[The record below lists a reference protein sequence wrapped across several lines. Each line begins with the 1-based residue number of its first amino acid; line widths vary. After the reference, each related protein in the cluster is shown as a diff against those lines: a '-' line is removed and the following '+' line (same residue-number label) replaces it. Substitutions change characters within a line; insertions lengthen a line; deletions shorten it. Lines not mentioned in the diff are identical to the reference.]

1 MADYKKKAEE
11 GKKKQNNKEG
21 KKDPADKDKKL
32 KENAKEQTEKEKQDK
47 EKQDKEKEK
56 KDKEEK
62 PENPPLDPKTKDKL
76 LRIHIGVLDDPKSV
90 EIMFQD
96 KLPPETKELEVD
108 DAIANKE
115 SSNNDYMNY
124 IKKGEIRRQDMEERF
139 PPEKSGDYIKIS
151 QLRYEQFF
159 QEDEKARQ
167 MHN

>member
-1 MADYKKKAEE
+1 M
-11 GKKKQNNKEG
+11 
-21 KKDPADKDKKL
+21 
-32 KENAKEQTEKEKQDK
+32 
-47 EKQDKEKEK
+47 
-56 KDKEEK
+56 
-62 PENPPLDPKTKDKL
+62 
-76 LRIHIGVLDDPKSV
+76 IDDPKSV
-90 EIMFQD
+90 PIMFQD

-124 IKKGEIRRQDMEERF
+124 IKKGEIRRLDMEERF

-167 MHN
+167 MHNQ